1 MDYNFDHQ
9 MSLSKN
15 KCWYSNY
22 GLQLHFKIVLSID
35 FLVKAACL
43 ATEENNHFNFNITS
57 SKVFG
62 FKESNRNETSPSVR
76 VP

>member
-15 KCWYSNY
+15 KCWYSNNA
-22 GLQLHFKIVLSID
+22 LHFEIVLSID

-43 ATEENNHFNFNITS
+43 ATEENNNFNFNITS